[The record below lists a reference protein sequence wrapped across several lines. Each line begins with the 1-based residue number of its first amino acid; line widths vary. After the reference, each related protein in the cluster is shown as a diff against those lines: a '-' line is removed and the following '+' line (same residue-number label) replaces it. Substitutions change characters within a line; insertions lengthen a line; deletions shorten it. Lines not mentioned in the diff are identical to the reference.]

1 VRRLSVALLVVV
13 GCVPSGPD
21 SDAGSLVDSGRLD
34 AAVPDSGPRDAGSFD
49 AGLADAGLTDAGLAD
64 AGLTD
69 AGSFDAGFTDAGF
82 TDTGLTDAGLADA
95 GLTDAGL
102 TDAGLMDGGLRDAGS
117 LDAGTFVI
125 SRQVVDGGTGNP
137 VELLTLT
144 FPGRETTYAQ
154 WMPVRL
160 LDGGVAPA
168 LLLTKPYDGI
178 SWPNDARDRRWA
190 SQGEGLHPDVDGPGA
205 GATPE
210 SIVYSPL
217 TIEAQADEAAFY
229 ALHGISTLAVYGR
242 FYAGGSIQN
251 DVDDMVTGLE
261 FLAREP
267 GVDRSRIGI
276 QGGSWGGF
284 LALYGAA
291 FAPAAATPRIGA
303 ALYPLS
309 DFAEEWRH
317 VTITMPSRLSPDAGL
332 ASSRFFEP
340 YLRRV
345 AATTGGGPDA
355 GGVFT
360 RFDVGALESR
370 LRTPFFIVHEDWD
383 ALVGIDQSQRL
394 AARRS
399 DLIRPLWLRHDT
411 APTSW
416 DTIGTS
422 HGPLMGQFGGT
433 ASFTFVWSNL
443 LRELAA
449 TQTIFVPWTE
459 SSFVPMLVHAR
470 DRGRSGTRHDELARE
485 LNGLLDP
492 RIFMYRMPEGAD
504 AGAPLVE
511 SGSVFVSRQV
521 NANWGSATTSATIAQ
536 VLDGGLP
543 P

>member
-1 VRRLSVALLVVV
+1 MRWLSVVVV
-13 GCVPSGPD
+13 VAGCVPPALEHDG
-21 SDAGSLVDSGRLD
+21 GHD
-34 AAVPDSGPRDAGSFD
+34 AAVPGAVDAGVVDSGVGDAGVGDAGGGDAGVVDAGVGDAGVGDPGVGDAGVGDAGVGDAGVVDAGVVDAGVFD
-49 AGLADAGLTDAGLAD
+49 AGRFDSGVSDAGA
-64 AGLTD
+64 
-69 AGSFDAGFTDAGF
+69 
-82 TDTGLTDAGLADA
+82 
-95 GLTDAGL
+95 
-102 TDAGLMDGGLRDAGS
+102 
-117 LDAGTFVI
+117 FVI
-125 SRQVVDGGTGNP
+125 ARQVVDGGTGNP

-160 LDGGVAPA
+160 SDGGVAPA

-178 SWPNDARDRRWA
+178 AWPNDPRDRRWA
-190 SQGEGLHPDVDGPGA
+190 ALGAGLHPDVDGPAA
-205 GATPE
+205 GSSPE

-217 TIEAQADEAAFY
+217 SIAAQADEAAFY

-267 GVDRSRIGI
+267 GVDRSRLGI

-291 FAPAAATPRIGA
+291 FAPPAATPRVGA

-317 VTITMPSRLSPDAGL
+317 VTVTMPSRLSPDAGL
-332 ASSRFFEP
+332 TSSRFFEP

-345 AATTGGGPDA
+345 AATTSGGPDA
-355 GGVFT
+355 GGNFT
-360 RFDVGALESR
+360 RFDVGALASR

-394 AARRS
+394 ASRRS
-399 DLIRPLWLRHDT
+399 DLIRPLWLRHDA
-411 APTSW
+411 APSSW
-416 DTIGTS
+416 DSIGTS
-422 HGPLMGQFGGT
+422 HGPLMEQFGGT
-433 ASFTFVWSNL
+433 ATFTFVWAHL

-449 TQTIFVPWTE
+449 TQTLFIPWTE
-459 SSFVPMLVHAR
+459 SSFVALLRHAR
-470 DRGRSGTRHDELARE
+470 DRTRAGTRHDELARE

-492 RIFMYRMPEGAD
+492 RIVMYRMPEGPD

-511 SGSVFVSRQV
+511 PGAEFVSRQV
-521 NANWGSATTSATIAQ
+521 NTLWGTTTTPATIAA